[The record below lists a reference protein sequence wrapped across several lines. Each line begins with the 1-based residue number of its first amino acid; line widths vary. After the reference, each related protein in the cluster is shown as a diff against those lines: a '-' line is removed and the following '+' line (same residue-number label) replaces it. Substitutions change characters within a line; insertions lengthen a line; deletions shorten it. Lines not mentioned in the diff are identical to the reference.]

1 MRATRFSV
9 RGTIKKT
16 VLGLLVLGEA
26 TFGVPLLAQVTA
38 PKHTIDSRVVLVV
51 GHKNPDTDAILS
63 ALGLASLLRLQGRA
77 AQSIAQGKPN
87 PETAWVLQRCG
98 LVAPPVQTV
107 VNGHPVMLVD
117 HSDAELAPEGLSPEN
132 LIGIVDHHK
141 LGGLTSHAPLL
152 VRVEP
157 VGSTATVL
165 VDMFQAA
172 QQPIEAPLACGLLA
186 AVLSDTRSFTSPTT
200 TAADREAATLLAR
213 SAGIKNPLAMGQA
226 MLEVYAKAM
235 ARLDDHA
242 LLNTDFKRFRFG
254 QLNVGIAQVE
264 SSDIGFVLQRRQSL
278 LEAMEQQRQRN
289 QLHTLVLLAT
299 DVPRQ
304 GSELFVASAEPQ
316 RVAALF
322 GVTLQQHS
330 AWVPGLMSR
339 KRQVVPV
346 LEQGLR

>member
-1 MRATRFSV
+1 MGAARFSV
-9 RGTIKKT
+9 RGTIQRSA
-16 VLGLLVLGEA
+16 LGLLVVGEA
-26 TFGVPLLAQVTA
+26 TFAVPLLAQESATNRTTD
-38 PKHTIDSRVVLVV
+38 PRMVLVV
-51 GHKNPDTDAILS
+51 GHNNPDTDAILS
-63 ALGLASLLRLQGRA
+63 ALGLASLLQLQGRA
-77 AQSIAQGKPN
+77 AQAIAQGKPN
-87 PETAWVLQRCG
+87 PETAWVLQHCG
-98 LVAPPVQTV
+98 LVAPPVQTAV
-107 VNGHPVMLVD
+107 HGHPVMLVD

-132 LIGIVDHHK
+132 LVGIVDHHK

-186 AVLSDTRSFTSPTT
+186 AILSDTRSFNSPTT
-200 TAADREAATLLAR
+200 TAADRAAATLLAR
-213 SAGIKNPLAMGQA
+213 GAGIKNPLGMGQA
-226 MLEVYAKAM
+226 MLEAYATAM

-254 QLNVGIAQVE
+254 QRYVGIAQVE
-264 SSDIGFVLQRRQSL
+264 SPDIGFVLQRRQSL
-278 LEAMEQQRQRN
+278 LQAMEQQRQRN

-304 GSELFVASAEPQ
+304 GSELFVASAEPE

-322 GVTLQQHS
+322 GVTLQQQS